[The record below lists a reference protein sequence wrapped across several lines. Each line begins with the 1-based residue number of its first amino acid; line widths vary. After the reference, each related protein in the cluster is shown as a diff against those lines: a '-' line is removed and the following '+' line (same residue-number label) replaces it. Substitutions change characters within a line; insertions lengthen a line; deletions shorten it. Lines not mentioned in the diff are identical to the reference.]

1 MARKVLH
8 VIASLR
14 VGGAQSVLAYLLRQ
28 WRDQSHYQF
37 AVAAV
42 LSGGQ
47 FMPMIEAMGIPV
59 YELGV
64 SVPYDPRAIGHLRD
78 VLRRE
83 QPDIIH
89 CHLFYANLYAALAN
103 RGAGRRPLLYT
114 EHSIWNRRRA
124 MAIMRPFDRWLASQF
139 DAVVAVA
146 EIAKQRFVEWTGYP
160 ADRAAVIPNGIAVE
174 DYPPVVDI
182 PAQRASWGIPPEE
195 FIFITVGRLAPP
207 KGLPHL
213 LRAARLLADAGRRFR
228 LLIVGDGPLRA
239 ELEGLA
245 GALKLTP
252 WVTLLGPRSD
262 APVLMTASDA
272 FVLASEWEALP
283 MALLEAMACCK
294 PAVVTRV
301 GAVPEVVRHGEEGL
315 LVPPADPTA
324 LTQAMMNLMDMTEE
338 ERRHMGLTARR
349 RVEEA
354 YHIRHTA
361 ARLLALYDQF

>member
-14 VGGAQSVLAYLLRQ
+14 MGGAQSVLAYLLRQ
-28 WRDQSHYQF
+28 WRGQSRYQF

-42 LSGGQ
+42 LPGGP
-47 FMPMIEAMGIPV
+47 FMPMVAAMGVPV

-64 SVPYDPRAIGHLRD
+64 SVPYDPRAIGRLRD

-124 MAIMRPFDRWLASQF
+124 MAIMRSFDRWLAFQF

-160 ADRAAVIPNGIAVE
+160 AGRIVVIPNGIAVE
-174 DYPPVVDI
+174 NYPPVVDI
-182 PAQRASWGIPPEE
+182 PAQRAVWGLDAGD
-195 FIFITVGRLAPP
+195 FAFITVGRLAPP

-239 ELEGLA
+239 ELQDLA
-245 GALKLTP
+245 GVLKLTP
-252 WVTLLGPRSD
+252 WVTFLGARSD
-262 APVLMTASDA
+262 APVLVTASDA

-301 GAVPEVVRHGEEGL
+301 GAIPEVVRHGEEGL
-315 LVPPADPTA
+315 LVPPADPEA
-324 LTQAMMNLMDMTEE
+324 LAQAMMGLMDMTEG

-349 RVEEA
+349 RVEQS
-354 YHIRHTA
+354 YHIRQTA
-361 ARLLALYDQF
+361 ERLLELYDEF